1 MKKRGLAL
9 PENAELVAVEMPPVN
24 PDAPKLPPVA
34 EMAKLTGDATRGATL
49 AAACYTCH
57 RTGDTGVDFG
67 PDLTTFGKQ
76 QPTEEFIRAIAE
88 PSAAIS
94 HGFDGTEIKTKD
106 GLTITGMIVADGD
119 LVIMKC
125 MGGLLQA
132 IPKSRIESRQAMKV
146 SLMYPPQQ
154 FGLDAQAI
162 ADIAA
167 FLKK

>member
-76 QPTEEFIRAIAE
+76 QPTEEIIRAIAE